1 MPGTADVS
9 TVIEVD
15 RTGTPRERKVAPY
28 DFRRP
33 NKVSRDHVRALQLV
47 HETFARQFST
57 ILSSTLRTLAPIQ
70 VTSIEQRT
78 YDEYISPM
86 SNPTYLAILE
96 VQPLP
101 GQGIFHLPLAAA
113 MEIVERLLGGPGGGE
128 HPQRPLTEIE
138 IGLLRGLL
146 DRILRELT
154 YAFESFM
161 DVETRIASQES
172 NPQFAQVVGLSDMV
186 VVATYAVGIGEASWE
201 ATLCFPFQMLQ
212 PALEAFTESKKSAAS
227 DVAER
232 QRHQSL
238 LHDHLHDA
246 PVDVA
251 VHFNTVRLSGSE
263 IVGLRTGDILP
274 LRHRVDA
281 PLTIAVGGVPCFS
294 ATPGKQGRRLAAMVL
309 PPTEDLAAEQA
320 AAGQPVGIEA
330 AVDTALPSAFP
341 ASAFPASTF
350 PAAAFEA
357 PAGPNGPADTVSTP
371 AVPTH
376 TVPNPA
382 VPTHHEDQT
391 HE

>member
-1 MPGTADVS
+1 MSPIGVPIGGVVSVAGTSSDS
-9 TVIEVD
+9 MVISVD
-15 RTGTPRERKVAPY
+15 QSGTPRERKVATY

-57 ILSSTLRTLAPIQ
+57 ILSSTLRTLAP
-70 VTSIEQRT
+70 VTVESIEQQT
-78 YDEYISPM
+78 YDEYISPLPT
-86 SNPTYLAILE
+86 PTYLAILE
-96 VQPLP
+96 VEPLP
-101 GQGIFHLPLAAA
+101 GQGIFHLPLPAA
-113 MEIVERLLGGPGGGE
+113 MEIVDRLLGGPGGGG
-128 HPQRPLTEIE
+128 HPDRPMTEIE
-138 IGLLRGLL
+138 IGVLRGLL
-146 DRILRELT
+146 ERILRELT

-186 VVATYAVGIGEASWE
+186 VVATYAVGIGDASWE

-212 PALEAFTESKKSAAS
+212 PALEAFTESKKSTAS

-232 QRHQSL
+232 QRNQSL

-263 IVGLRTGDILP
+263 IVGLRTGDVLP

-309 PPTEDLAAEQA
+309 PPTEELVAEQA
-320 AAGQPVGIEA
+320 AAGQPTGIEA
-330 AVDTALPSAFP
+330 AVGTLAPG
-341 ASAFPASTF
+341 
-350 PAAAFEA
+350 PAAQDINP
-357 PAGPNGPADTVSTP
+357 PA
-371 AVPTH
+371 H
-376 TVPNPA
+376 TVP
-382 VPTHHEDQT
+382 TLHEDQT